1 MLLCGVF
8 WCFFG
13 CQGGSVSSWRR
24 SLHLC
29 SPVWA
34 SRPVHI
40 LVPRSFWVL
49 CEHVAGHLGA
59 QWCWFPKAVLSY
71 SLCLFLQQHLPL
83 SRACP
88 EKLHVSGNG
97 FNKQRTNSVVDSSY
111 KWNSLAVALK
121 SRSLYLKGN
130 SSLMFFHSQDSQNSL
145 CLPGSLW
152 MEWEGQKLLETKTL
166 MAPKSAW
173 SDSAWILFW
182 SPSDLSSVWPCHL
195 QSALAAS
202 TVPQVLCAI

>member
-1 MLLCGVF
+1 MLLLGA
-8 WCFFG
+8 
-13 CQGGSVSSWRR
+13 
-24 SLHLC
+24 
-29 SPVWA
+29 VWA
-34 SRPVHI
+34 CGRASWCTV
-40 LVPRSFWVL
+40 VL
-49 CEHVAGHLGA
+49 I
-59 QWCWFPKAVLSY
+59 PKSCAIVQSLSLP
-71 SLCLFLQQHLPL
+71 SAASASQPCLPWETACVWKWLQQT
-83 SRACP
+83 
-88 EKLHVSGNG
+88 EDK
-97 FNKQRTNSVVDSSY
+97 VVDSSY

-182 SPSDLSSVWPCHL
+182 SPSDLSSVWLCHL